1 METFAHRRL
10 KDLAVA
16 FLRDRGCLALATEVR
31 CPISRYRVDVA
42 GYQDSTRDWQ
52 RGCRRRRRRCPPTS
66 IVIECKQSRADFFR
80 DCEQTEALLARRA
93 DLELIRRS
101 IEEHRVK
108 REEPHL
114 RRSGS
119 ALFAE
124 LEEWDFAA
132 SRLPSYRKVLRQ
144 LQLLDQKLHG
154 HTKFHLAARYKLAD
168 CLYLAAPRG
177 MIRQCEIPPGWGLL
191 ECPRAWLDEESAHES
206 QDEPPALKPIVEAPQ
221 LRSSDQHRTR
231 LLRNIAVSASIA
243 ALGMGRH
250 PIRKAEE
257 CAQGEVIVNWDET
270 ASSNSR

>member
-16 FLRDRGCLALATEVR
+16 FLRDRGCLAVATEVR

-42 GYQDSTRDWQ
+42 GYQDSARDWQ
-52 RGCRRRRRRCPPTS
+52 RGRRRHRRCPPTS
-66 IVIECKQSRADFFR
+66 IVIECKQSRGDFFR
-80 DCEQTEALLARRA
+80 DCEQTEALLTRRG
-93 DLELIRRS
+93 DLELIRQS

-108 REEPHL
+108 IEEPHL

-144 LQLLDQKLHG
+144 LQVVDQKLYG
-154 HTKFHLAARYKLAD
+154 HTKFHLVARYQLAD

-177 MIRQCEIPPGWGLL
+177 MIRHCEVPPGWGLL
-191 ECPRAWLDEESAHES
+191 ECPKAWLDEDSAHES
-206 QDEPPALKPIVEAPQ
+206 HDEPPALKPIVEAPQ
-221 LRSSDQHRTR
+221 LRSSDQHRTC
-231 LLRNIAVSASIA
+231 LLRNIAVSASFA
-243 ALGMGRH
+243 ALGTGRQ
-250 PIRKAEE
+250 PMRKADGR
-257 CAQGEVIVNWDET
+257 ATGEVIVNSDET

>member
-16 FLRDRGCLALATEVR
+16 FLRDRGCLAVATEVR

-42 GYQDSTRDWQ
+42 GYQDSTRDWEGG
-52 RGCRRRRRRCPPTS
+52 RKRRRRCPPTS

-80 DCEQTEALLARRA
+80 DCEQTEALLARRE
-93 DLELIRRS
+93 DLQLIRQS
-101 IEEHRVK
+101 IEEHRIK
-108 REEPHL
+108 LEEPHL
-114 RRSGS
+114 CRSGA

-132 SRLPSYRKVLRQ
+132 SKLPSYRKVLRQ
-144 LQLLDQKLHG
+144 LQLLDEKLHG
-154 HTKFHLAARYKLAD
+154 HTKFHLAARYQLAD

-177 MIRQCEIPPGWGLL
+177 MIRLCEIPPGWGLL

-206 QDEPPALKPIVEAPQ
+206 HDEPPALKPIVEAPP
-221 LRSSDQHRTR
+221 LRSSDQHRYR

-243 ALGMGRH
+243 ALGMRRYSL
-250 PIRKAEE
+250 PKADD
-257 CAQGEVIVNWDET
+257 CVPSEVIVNSDEI
-270 ASSNSR
+270 ASTNSR

>member
-16 FLRDRGCLALATEVR
+16 FLGDRGCLAVATEVR

-42 GYQDSTRDWQ
+42 GYQDSTRVWQ
-52 RGCRRRRRRCPPTS
+52 RGRRRRRRCPPTS

-80 DCEQTEALLARRA
+80 DCEQTEALLIRRE
-93 DLELIRRS
+93 DLLLIRQS

-108 REEPHL
+108 RQEPHL

-144 LQLLDQKLHG
+144 LQLVDQKLHG
-154 HTKFHLAARYKLAD
+154 HTKFHLAARYQLAD
-168 CLYLAAPRG
+168 RLYLAAPRG
-177 MIRQCEIPPGWGLL
+177 MIRHCEIPPGWGLL
-191 ECPRAWLDEESAHES
+191 ECPKAWLDEDSAHES
-206 QDEPPALKPIVEAPQ
+206 HHEPPVLKPIVEAPQ
-221 LRSSDQHRTR
+221 LRSSDEHRVR

-243 ALGMGRH
+243 ALGMTGQPLRQTLASG
-250 PIRKAEE
+250 PNQSSIKLAE
-257 CAQGEVIVNWDET
+257 AVL
-270 ASSNSR
+270 SSSQ

>member
-16 FLRDRGCLALATEVR
+16 FLRDRGCLAVAMEVR
-31 CPISRYRVDVA
+31 CPSSRYRVDVA
-42 GYQDSTRDWQ
+42 GYQDSVRDWQ
-52 RGCRRRRRRCPPTS
+52 GGRKRRKRCPPMS

-80 DCEQTEALLARRA
+80 DAEQTDALLARRA
-93 DLELIRRS
+93 DLQLIRQS

-124 LEEWDFAA
+124 LEEWDFTA
-132 SRLPSYRKVLRQ
+132 SRLPSYLQVLDKLRRV
-144 LQLLDQKLHG
+144 DEKLHG
-154 HTKFHLAARYKLAD
+154 HTKFYLAARYQLAD
-168 CLYLAAPRG
+168 RLYLATPRG
-177 MIRQCEIPPGWGLL
+177 MIRHCEIPPGWGLL
-191 ECPRAWLDEESAHES
+191 ECPNACLEEKSS
-206 QDEPPALKPIVEAPQ
+206 RDRQDEPPALKTTVEAPE
-221 LRSSDQHRTR
+221 LRSSDEHRLR

-243 ALGMGRH
+243 AWGVRRQSMRN
-250 PIRKAEE
+250 PDDRAP
-257 CAQGEVIVNWDET
+257 GEVIVNSAAT

>member
-16 FLRDRGCLALATEVR
+16 FLRDRGCLAVATEVR

-52 RGCRRRRRRCPPTS
+52 SGRKRRRRCPPTS
-66 IVIECKQSRADFFR
+66 IVIECKQSRGDFFR

-93 DLELIRRS
+93 DLQLIRQS

-108 REEPHL
+108 LEEPHL

-132 SRLPSYRKVLRQ
+132 SRLPSYRNVLDKLRRV
-144 LQLLDQKLHG
+144 DEKLHG
-154 HTKFHLAARYKLAD
+154 HTKFYLTARYQLAD
-168 CLYLAAPRG
+168 RLYLATPRG
-177 MIRQCEIPPGWGLL
+177 MIRHCEIPPGWGLL
-191 ECPRAWLDEESAHES
+191 ECPIAWLEQSSSCDRH
-206 QDEPPALKPIVEAPQ
+206 DEPPVLKPIVDAPQ
-221 LRSSDQHRTR
+221 LRSSDEHRVR
-231 LLRNIAVSASIA
+231 LLRNIAVSASIV
-243 ALGMGRH
+243 ALGMRRQ
-250 PIRKAEE
+250 PIRNPDDRAR
-257 CAQGEVIVNWDET
+257 AEVIVNSDET
-270 ASSNSR
+270 ASSSSR